1 MQNYGN
7 SSGFKNYGYP
17 QYNGNPNFKY
27 INNNYKPPNFNNST
41 ELIYNY
47 KNNISNESLKIEEAL
62 SKSSYPK
69 YNKDFIKN
77 FLINNYYNHKNAK
90 IYLTL
95 NDKEKIFVIEYN
107 LPISFNY
114 RIYNVFILVYLPLLY
129 PDYPPE
135 FYIGKRGNMG
145 INQNYENGRI
155 NSRDLRIN
163 LSSFIDFD
171 PERNNIEEIINKIKE
186 EFNNE
191 FPVYKNNRDSNNIL
205 GKCNLDKKLVSEIII
220 DNKAFWN
227 NDKERFNKNM
237 FDDINE
243 DKNKEFN
250 DKTFLDFM
258 RNQVKDIIK
267 AKYMDLDDKFQIKKK
282 YNDLFVIK
290 DAVRN
295 KKEKNIL
302 NKDINIMKQEL
313 ENLKKIKEQY
323 IMMENNLKYENDKI
337 LNDKRSIFER
347 INEVIKIKD
356 EKELEYI
363 SKKKAIEDYLLYL
376 KKGYERKIVSFDDM
390 INQTRILS
398 RELFNIDYIIKKIKY
413 FRNQQNY

>member
-227 NDKERFNKNM
+227 NDKERFNKNN

-267 AKYMDLDDKFQIKKK
+267 AKYIDLDDKFQIKKK

>member
-77 FLINNYYNHKNAK
+77 FIINNYYNHKNAK

-227 NDKERFNKNM
+227 NDKERFNKNN

>member
-135 FYIGKRGNMG
+135 FYIGKRGNIG

-155 NSRDLRIN
+155 NPKDLSIN
-163 LSSFIDFD
+163 LSSFINFD
-171 PERNNIEEIINKIKE
+171 PERNNIEEIISKIKE

-191 FPVYKNNRDSNNIL
+191 FPVYKNNGGSNNLL
-205 GKCNLDKKLVSEIII
+205 GKCILDKKLVSEIIV
-220 DNKAFWN
+220 DNKAFQN
-227 NDKERFNKNM
+227 NDKETFNKNM

-267 AKYMDLDDKFQIKKK
+267 AKYIDLDDKFQIKKK

-323 IMMENNLKYENDKI
+323 IMIENNLKYENEKI

>member
-227 NDKERFNKNM
+227 NDKERFNKNN

>member
-302 NKDINIMKQEL
+302 NKDINIMEQEL

-323 IMMENNLKYENDKI
+323 IMIENNLKYENDKI